1 MAVGM
6 VSCGA
11 ALATAAA
18 LIAFALPASAST
30 AAARALRPASPS
42 HFNVCDDEQAACFKA
57 KLTFQGDDTFV
68 LSNVRLADTRCNDR
82 SVFAYVED
90 QDGFLA
96 QFENAMGCH
105 TTATWSSL
113 TISDPHGTRW
123 VQIRLYACD
132 PTSCIS
138 IPYSLKH
145 YNHY

>member
-1 MAVGM
+1 M

-18 LIAFALPASAST
+18 LIVFTLPASAS

-90 QDGFLA
+90 QNGFLG
-96 QFENAMGCH
+96 QVENANGCH

-113 TISDPHGTRW
+113 ALSDPRGVEW
-123 VQIRLYACD
+123 VQMRLYACD

-138 IPYSLKH
+138 IPYSLEH
-145 YNHY
+145 HNPY